1 MHKKFWVLFCCKTLC
16 LLVEAKK
23 IEETGALENMRKTI
37 ERHVYSNKKMYE
49 EAKKT
54 MLMKMDAL
62 KVYHII

>member
-1 MHKKFWVLFCCKTLC
+1 MC

-23 IEETGALENMRKTI
+23 IEKPGALENMRKTI

-62 KVYHII
+62 KVCHII